1 MDNAAD
7 RCGRA
12 NTHAWFDREG
22 LQELAVNTHSRYGVN
37 NKTKQP
43 DKKHRHPT
51 SSFFSVGLCGY
62 HGKGTKTWHLE
73 KMSRRRALFL
83 CLEFVHVCVRHRGER
98 KGWGKAEISP
108 CSLIDVMF
116 TFKYL
121 ANISLLY
128 K

>member
-43 DKKHRHPT
+43 DKRHRHPT
-51 SSFFSVGLCGY
+51 STGFFFFFFFFFSVELLGY
-62 HGKGTKTWHLE
+62 HGKATKTWHLE
-73 KMSRRRALFL
+73 KKKKMNRHQALIL
-83 CLEFVHVCVRHRGER
+83 CPDSVCVCEGER
-98 KGWGKAEISP
+98 ERKLWGERHI
-108 CSLIDVMF
+108 
-116 TFKYL
+116 
-121 ANISLLY
+121 
-128 K
+128 